1 MKKTA
6 ANLGKLRVQRETVR
20 VLGEGQLSLVGGATG
35 SIDNGNWSCC
45 HTGQDGCTTVTTVV
59 G

>member
-6 ANLGKLRVQRETVR
+6 AQIGKLRVQRETVR
-20 VLGEGQLSLVGGATG
+20 VLGEGQLALVGGATG

-45 HTGQDGCTTVTTVV
+45 HTGGQVGCTTL
-59 G
+59 